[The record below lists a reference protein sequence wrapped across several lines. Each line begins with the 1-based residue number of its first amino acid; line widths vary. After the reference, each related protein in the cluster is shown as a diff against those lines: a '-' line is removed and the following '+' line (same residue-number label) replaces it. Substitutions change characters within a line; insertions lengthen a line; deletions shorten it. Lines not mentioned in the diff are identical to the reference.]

1 MISDHNDAD
10 FEEKVKQ
17 VSKDVFEL
25 HTTVENVLKGEIS
38 RSMRFMPHSFVWAHL
53 LGRKYNC
60 WILVPSLS
68 FLLRGLKSARTQVLQ
83 LTHVFFTIVCC
94 HICLLRKDRSF
105 ILTARVG

>member
-25 HTTVENVLKGEIS
+25 HTTVENVLKGEIC
-38 RSMRFMPHSFVWAHL
+38 RSMCFMAHSFVWTHL

-68 FLLRGLKSARTQVLQ
+68 F
-83 LTHVFFTIVCC
+83 C
-94 HICLLRKDRSF
+94 
-105 ILTARVG
+105 